1 MKHNKA
7 QISLEFFALN
17 GFLLLTFIGL
27 LLIVQQRSIQ
37 IQQESLVRGEQ
48 AVSEVLLREIRY
60 AYIAGHG
67 YSRDFELP
75 RTVRGLPYEVTIIN
89 SPPGSALKASTL
101 AVRYKDRSD
110 VPTYS
115 LSVPHNVILA
125 DLTTL
130 DPDPPGPLIVNS
142 YGTIRMYL
150 PSWVILK

>member
-67 YSRDFELP
+67 YSRDF
-75 RTVRGLPYEVTIIN
+75 
-89 SPPGSALKASTL
+89 
-101 AVRYKDRSD
+101 
-110 VPTYS
+110 
-115 LSVPHNVILA
+115 
-125 DLTTL
+125 
-130 DPDPPGPLIVNS
+130 
-142 YGTIRMYL
+142 
-150 PSWVILK
+150 